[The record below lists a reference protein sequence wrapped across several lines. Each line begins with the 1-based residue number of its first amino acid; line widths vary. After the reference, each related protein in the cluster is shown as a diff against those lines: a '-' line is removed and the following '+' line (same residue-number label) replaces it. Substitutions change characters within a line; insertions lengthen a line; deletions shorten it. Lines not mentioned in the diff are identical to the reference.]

1 MAKKKA
7 ISKAKKSKVAA
18 KTTKKTKMNVG
29 AKKNTSSKSPPR
41 KPKKSAAT
49 ERETPVLKPK
59 LKTVEPSQSLTA
71 TDEHADQAP
80 QSHMEFQDNNQ
91 TSLKRRRTSGQA
103 YTGAGRE
110 EKRRVASMEVMA
122 HKDERERIRAP
133 RRSQNQNRSR

>member
-18 KTTKKTKMNVG
+18 KTTKKTKMKVG
-29 AKKNTSSKSPPR
+29 AKKNTSKKSP
-41 KPKKSAAT
+41 KSKRQKSKRT
-49 ERETPVLKPK
+49 KREAPALKV
-59 LKTVEPSQSLTA
+59 VELSQSLTA

-80 QSHMEFQDNNQ
+80 QSHMEFQDDNQ

-103 YTGAGRE
+103 YTGAARE